1 MAKFSDILNIEH
13 QEKEERGCSPIMGFD
28 YSNASTMN
36 LEQVAELRQC
46 IRAISPIINE
56 IKLEVAAMEAMSGSK
71 EYKGILDILSRG
83 DMDGFHN
90 RLGISANDLFNRSEA
105 GKRDIYISSLT
116 EDVTNFIANLWNAVR
131 SAIQKVYDWSTGLSG
146 EGTKIGICKKQVE
159 SAIQDISSKGSA
171 SITCDICDIDD
182 WKFKA
187 SEVIKLYGIIQEL
200 LTTATQS
207 IVTGQ
212 LNENALQD
220 QMLGK
225 MQRNNITNIKLV
237 IADGAKSSSFQF
249 PGIGTG
255 RIEIKDASQSLNE
268 CKQLYDQVLAK
279 IASINEAIA
288 AYAQNVTTA
297 QTQYKCNTDCAAVVS
312 NISSATQFI
321 AKSVVSINNYVAE
334 TLSNCLIDIAAKITS
349 ATASLPDQQ
358 PAPQPAP
365 QPEQTQ
371 PAQPAEQPQQQ
382 EQPAQQEQQPAQQQ

>member
-1 MAKFSDILNIEH
+1 MAKFSDILNIES
-13 QEKEERGCSPIMGFD
+13 QRKEERGCSPMQCFD
-28 YSNASTMN
+28 YANASTLN
-36 LEQVAELRQC
+36 LEQVADVREA
-46 IRAISPIINE
+46 IRAISPIISE
-56 IKLEVAAMEAMSGSK
+56 IKLESAALEAMNGSK
-71 EYKGILDILSRG
+71 EYKGILDILSHG
-83 DMDGFHN
+83 DMDSFHN
-90 RLGISANDLFNRSEA
+90 RLGISANDLFNRSKA

-116 EDVTNFIANLWNAVR
+116 EDVTNFISNLWNAVR
-131 SAIQKVYDWSTGLSG
+131 SAIQKVYDWSTNLSN

-159 SAIQDISSKGSA
+159 AAIQAISSKGSA

-207 IVTGQ
+207 IITGQ

-225 MQRNNITNIKLV
+225 MQRNNVTNIKLV
-237 IADGAKSSSFQF
+237 IADGAKSSSFLF

-279 IASINEAIA
+279 ITAINEAIA

-334 TLSNCLIDIAAKITS
+334 TMSNCLIDIATKITS

-358 PAPQPAP
+358 PAPQPAD
-365 QPEQTQ
+365 QTQ
-371 PAQPAEQPQQQ
+371 Q
-382 EQPAQQEQQPAQQQ
+382 QPAQQEQQPVQQQ

>member
-1 MAKFSDILNIEH
+1 MAKFSDLVNIKV
-13 QEKEERGCSPIMGFD
+13 QEKEEKVSPILCFD
-28 YSNASTMN
+28 YANASTLN
-36 LEQVAELRQC
+36 LEQVADIRES
-46 IRAISPIINE
+46 IRAISPIIND
-56 IKLEVAAMEAMSGSK
+56 IKLEVAAMESMTGSK
-71 EYKGILDILSRG
+71 EYKGILDILSHG
-83 DMDGFHN
+83 DMDGFHK
-90 RLGISANDLFNRSEA
+90 RLGITANDLFNRSEE

-131 SAIQKVYDWSTGLSG
+131 NAIQKVYDWSTNLTS
-146 EGTKIGICKKQVE
+146 ESTKIGICKKQVE
-159 SAIQDISSKGSA
+159 SAIQAISAKGSA
-171 SITCDICDIDD
+171 SITCDICDIED

-225 MQRNNITNIKLV
+225 MQRNNVNSIKLV
-237 IADGAKSSSFQF
+237 IADGAKSSSFVFQ
-249 PGIGTG
+249 GIGTG
-255 RIEIKDASQSLNE
+255 RLEVKDASQSLNE

-358 PAPQPAP
+358 PEP
-365 QPEQTQ
+365 QPEQQ
-371 PAQPAEQPQQQ
+371 QQAQPAEQPAQQQ